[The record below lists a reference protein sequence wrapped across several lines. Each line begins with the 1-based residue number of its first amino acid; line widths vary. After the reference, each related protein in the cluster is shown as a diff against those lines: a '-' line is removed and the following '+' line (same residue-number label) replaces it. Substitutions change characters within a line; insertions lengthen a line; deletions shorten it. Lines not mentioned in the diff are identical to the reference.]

1 MNIQVDEAY
10 DNRVDPVQLQRTAQV
25 SLDQQE
31 IRGPVELSI
40 VISSDAELQRLNHEF
55 LGIDAPTDVLS
66 FPSDEADP
74 STGERYLGDI
84 IISFPR
90 AEDQARQAGHSTQAE
105 IELLIVHGTLHLLGY
120 DHATDEE
127 REQMWAI
134 QANILTLLGS
144 PIKNVPE

>member
-1 MNIQVDEAY
+1 MNIQVDDAFE
-10 DNRVDPVQLQRTAQV
+10 NRVDPAQLQRTAQV

-31 IRGPVELSI
+31 IKGPVDLSI
-40 VISSDAELQRLNHEF
+40 VISSDGELQRLNQEF
-55 LGIDAPTDVLS
+55 LGINAPTDVLS

-84 IISFPR
+84 IISYPR
-90 AEDQARQAGHSTQAE
+90 AEDQARQAGHSTQSE
-105 IELLIVHGTLHLLGY
+105 IELLIVHGVLHLLGY

-127 REQMWAI
+127 RKQMWAI
-134 QANILTLLGS
+134 QANILTILGS